1 MKTKYMILAV
11 ALLLAPTAMAQDYF
25 AKLRYYFGE
34 NSPIVKQENTL
45 TIHNTYYTSLNG
57 EKEGELTIYKFKLP
71 KSKAE
76 YIDSVKVL
84 YDAIDQLLDDKIVR
98 RSIYTLWSL
107 SGNKERTFT
116 GYRLYY
122 NKSESMIVGTEA
134 ENCYTVGIINEAD
147 TLFRT
152 TYTIEWS
159 EMADSG
165 ITGRLITTYAPKVPQ
180 VASQTVAA
188 PSAQRSGV
196 DKWMT
201 NLFYYLDRLKND
213 SPISIY
219 LSPLYSLAKNCD
231 ALDSDDLKV
240 AIGQVKLSKTK
251 FEQKR
256 KDQSVILMLQ
266 QVAELLESKL
276 EKKASAVVRFNKNL
290 RF

>member
-57 EKEGELTIYKFKLP
+57 EKEGELTIYKFKLL
-71 KSKAE
+71 KSKAN

-84 YDAIDQLLDDKIVR
+84 YDAIDQLLDGKIDR

-122 NKSESMIVGTEA
+122 NKSESTIVGTEA

-159 EMADSG
+159 EMTDSG
-165 ITGRLITTYAPKVPQ
+165 IAGRLITTYAPKIPQ

-196 DKWMT
+196 DKWMS
-201 NLFYYLDRLKND
+201 NLFFYLDRLKND
-213 SPISIY
+213 NSIY
-219 LSPLYSLAKNCD
+219 LSLLYSLAKNCD

-256 KDQSVILMLQ
+256 KDQSIILMLQ

-276 EKKASAVVRFNKNL
+276 EKRQAQ
-290 RF
+290 

>member
-1 MKTKYMILAV
+1 MKSKYMILAV

-84 YDAIDQLLDDKIVR
+84 YDVINQDMDDGKIAD

-122 NKSESMIVGTEA
+122 NKSESTIVGTEA

-165 ITGRLITTYAPKVPQ
+165 ITGRLITTYAPKIPQ

-196 DKWMT
+196 DKWMS
-201 NLFYYLDRLKND
+201 NLFFYLDRLKND
-213 SPISIY
+213 NSIY

-256 KDQSVILMLQ
+256 KDQSIILMLQ

-276 EKKASAVVRFNKNL
+276 EKRQAQ
-290 RF
+290 

>member
-84 YDAIDQLLDDKIVR
+84 YDAIDQDMDDGKIAC

-122 NKSESMIVGTEA
+122 NKSESTIVGTEA

-165 ITGRLITTYAPKVPQ
+165 ITGRLITTYAPKIPQ

-196 DKWMT
+196 DKWMS
-201 NLFYYLDRLKND
+201 NLFFYLDRLKND
-213 SPISIY
+213 NSIY

-240 AIGQVKLSKTK
+240 AIGQVKLSKIK

-256 KDQSVILMLQ
+256 KDQSIILMLQ

-276 EKKASAVVRFNKNL
+276 EKRQAQ
-290 RF
+290 

>member
-1 MKTKYMILAV
+1 MILAV
-11 ALLLAPTAMAQDYF
+11 ASLLAPTAMAQDYF

-84 YDAIDQLLDDKIVR
+84 YDAISQAMADGKIAR

-107 SGNKERTFT
+107 SGNKERTYT

-122 NKSESMIVGTEA
+122 NKSESTIVGTEA

-159 EMADSG
+159 EMTDSG
-165 ITGRLITTYAPKVPQ
+165 IAGRLITTYAPKIPQ
-180 VASQTVAA
+180 VASQTVAT
-188 PSAQRSGV
+188 PSAQRSDVG
-196 DKWMT
+196 KWMS
-201 NLFYYLDRLKND
+201 NLFFYLERLKND
-213 SPISIY
+213 NSIY

-240 AIGQVKLSKTK
+240 AIGQVKLSKIK

-256 KDQSVILMLQ
+256 KDQSIILMLQ

-276 EKKASAVVRFNKNL
+276 EKRQAQ
-290 RF
+290 

>member
-1 MKTKYMILAV
+1 MILAV

-71 KSKAE
+71 KSKAN

-84 YDAIDQLLDDKIVR
+84 YDAISQAMADGKIAR

-107 SGNKERTFT
+107 SGNKERTYT

-122 NKSESMIVGTEA
+122 NKSESTIVGTEA

-165 ITGRLITTYAPKVPQ
+165 IAGRLITTYAPKIPQ

-188 PSAQRSGV
+188 PSAQRSDV
-196 DKWMT
+196 DKWMS
-201 NLFYYLDRLKND
+201 NLFFYLDRLKND
-213 SPISIY
+213 NSIY
-219 LSPLYSLAKNCD
+219 LSPLYSLAKKCD
-231 ALDSDDLKV
+231 ALDCDDLKV
-240 AIGQVKLSKTK
+240 AIGQVKLSKIK

-256 KDQSVILMLQ
+256 KDQSIILMLQ

-276 EKKASAVVRFNKNL
+276 EKRQAQ
-290 RF
+290 

>member
-71 KSKAE
+71 KSKAN

-84 YDAIDQLLDDKIVR
+84 YDVINQDMDDGKIAD

-122 NKSESMIVGTEA
+122 NKSESTIVGTEA
-134 ENCYTVGIINEAD
+134 ANCYTVGIINEAD

-159 EMADSG
+159 EMTDSG
-165 ITGRLITTYAPKVPQ
+165 IAGRLITTYAPKIPQ

-196 DKWMT
+196 DKWMS
-201 NLFYYLDRLKND
+201 NLFFYLDRLKND
-213 SPISIY
+213 NSIY

-256 KDQSVILMLQ
+256 KDQSIILMLQ

-276 EKKASAVVRFNKNL
+276 EKRQAQ
-290 RF
+290 

>member
-1 MKTKYMILAV
+1 MILAV

-84 YDAIDQLLDDKIVR
+84 YDVINQDMDDGKIAD

-122 NKSESMIVGTEA
+122 NKSESTIVGTEA

-165 ITGRLITTYAPKVPQ
+165 IAGRLITTYAPKIPQ

-196 DKWMT
+196 DKWMS
-201 NLFYYLDRLKND
+201 NLFFYLDRLKND
-213 SPISIY
+213 NSIY

-240 AIGQVKLSKTK
+240 AIGQVKLLKTE

-276 EKKASAVVRFNKNL
+276 EKRQAQ
-290 RF
+290 

>member
-1 MKTKYMILAV
+1 MILAV

-84 YDAIDQLLDDKIVR
+84 YDVINQDMDDGKIAD

-122 NKSESMIVGTEA
+122 NKSESTIVGTEA

-165 ITGRLITTYAPKVPQ
+165 IAGRLITTYAPKIPQ

-240 AIGQVKLSKTK
+240 AIGQVKLLKTE

-276 EKKASAVVRFNKNL
+276 EKRQAQ
-290 RF
+290 

>member
-1 MKTKYMILAV
+1 MILAV

-71 KSKAE
+71 KSKAN

-84 YDAIDQLLDDKIVR
+84 YDVINQDMDDGKIAE

-122 NKSESMIVGTEA
+122 NKSESTIVGTEA

-159 EMADSG
+159 EMTDSG
-165 ITGRLITTYAPKVPQ
+165 IAGRLITTYAPKIPQ

-196 DKWMT
+196 DKWMS
-201 NLFYYLDRLKND
+201 NLFFYLDRLKND
-213 SPISIY
+213 NSIY

-256 KDQSVILMLQ
+256 KDQSIILMLQ

-276 EKKASAVVRFNKNL
+276 EKRQAQ
-290 RF
+290 

>member
-71 KSKAE
+71 KSKAN

-84 YDAIDQLLDDKIVR
+84 YDVINQDMDDGKIAC

-122 NKSESMIVGTEA
+122 NKSESTIVGTEA

-159 EMADSG
+159 EMTDSG
-165 ITGRLITTYAPKVPQ
+165 IAGRLITTYAPKIPQ

-196 DKWMT
+196 DKWMS
-201 NLFYYLDRLKND
+201 NLFFYLDRLKND
-213 SPISIY
+213 NSIY

-240 AIGQVKLSKTK
+240 AIGQVKLSKIK

-256 KDQSVILMLQ
+256 KDQSIILMLQ

-276 EKKASAVVRFNKNL
+276 EKRQAQ
-290 RF
+290 

>member
-11 ALLLAPTAMAQDYF
+11 ALLLAPTAMAPDYF
-25 AKLRYYFGE
+25 AKLRSYFGE

-71 KSKAE
+71 KSKAN

-84 YDAIDQLLDDKIVR
+84 YDVINQDMDDGKIAD

-122 NKSESMIVGTEA
+122 NKSESTIVGTEA

-159 EMADSG
+159 EMTDSG
-165 ITGRLITTYAPKVPQ
+165 IAGRLITTYAPKIPQ

-196 DKWMT
+196 DKWMS
-201 NLFYYLDRLKND
+201 NLFFYLDRLKND
-213 SPISIY
+213 NSIY

-256 KDQSVILMLQ
+256 KDQSIILMLQ

-276 EKKASAVVRFNKNL
+276 EKRQAQ
-290 RF
+290 

>member
-1 MKTKYMILAV
+1 MILAV

-57 EKEGELTIYKFKLP
+57 EKEGELTIYKFKLT
-71 KSKAE
+71 KSKAN

-84 YDAIDQLLDDKIVR
+84 YDVINQDMDDGKIAD

-122 NKSESMIVGTEA
+122 NKSESTIVGTEA

-159 EMADSG
+159 EMTDSG
-165 ITGRLITTYAPKVPQ
+165 IAGRLITTYAPKIPQ

-196 DKWMT
+196 DKWMS
-201 NLFYYLDRLKND
+201 NLFFYLDRLKND
-213 SPISIY
+213 NSIY

-231 ALDSDDLKV
+231 ALDCDDLKV

-256 KDQSVILMLQ
+256 KDQSIILMLQ

-276 EKKASAVVRFNKNL
+276 EKRQAQ
-290 RF
+290 

>member
-1 MKTKYMILAV
+1 MILAV

-84 YDAIDQLLDDKIVR
+84 YDAISQAMTDGKIAR

-107 SGNKERTFT
+107 SGNKERTYT

-122 NKSESMIVGTEA
+122 NKSESTIVGTEA

-165 ITGRLITTYAPKVPQ
+165 IAGRLITTYAPKIPQ
-180 VASQTVAA
+180 VASQTVAT
-188 PSAQRSGV
+188 PSAQRSDVG
-196 DKWMT
+196 KWMS
-201 NLFYYLDRLKND
+201 NLFFYLDRLKND
-213 SPISIY
+213 NSIY

-256 KDQSVILMLQ
+256 KDQSIILMLQ

-276 EKKASAVVRFNKNL
+276 EKRQAQ
-290 RF
+290 

>member
-1 MKTKYMILAV
+1 MILAV

-71 KSKAE
+71 KSKAN

-84 YDAIDQLLDDKIVR
+84 YDVINQDMDDGKIAD

-122 NKSESMIVGTEA
+122 NKSESTIVGTEA

-159 EMADSG
+159 EMTDSG
-165 ITGRLITTYAPKVPQ
+165 IAGRLITTYAPKIPQ

-276 EKKASAVVRFNKNL
+276 EKRQAQ
-290 RF
+290 

>member
-1 MKTKYMILAV
+1 MILAV

-84 YDAIDQLLDDKIVR
+84 YDAIVQLLDDKIGR

-107 SGNKERTFT
+107 SGNKERTYT

-122 NKSESMIVGTEA
+122 NKSESTIVGTEA
-134 ENCYTVGIINEAD
+134 ENCCTVGIIDEAD

-159 EMADSG
+159 EMTDSG
-165 ITGRLITTYAPKVPQ
+165 IAGRLITTYAPKVPQ
-180 VASQTVAA
+180 VASQMVAA
-188 PSAQRSGV
+188 PSAQRSDV
-196 DKWMT
+196 DKWMS
-201 NLFYYLDRLKND
+201 NLFFYLDRLKND
-213 SPISIY
+213 NSIY

-240 AIGQVKLSKTK
+240 AIGQVKLSKIK

-256 KDQSVILMLQ
+256 KDQSIILMLQ

-276 EKKASAVVRFNKNL
+276 EKRQAQ
-290 RF
+290 

>member
-84 YDAIDQLLDDKIVR
+84 YDAINQDMDDGKIAD

-122 NKSESMIVGTEA
+122 NKSESTIVGTEA

-159 EMADSG
+159 EMTDSG
-165 ITGRLITTYAPKVPQ
+165 IAGRLITTYAPKIPQ

-196 DKWMT
+196 DKWMS
-201 NLFYYLDRLKND
+201 NLFFYLDRLKND
-213 SPISIY
+213 NSIY

-256 KDQSVILMLQ
+256 KDQSIILMLQ

-276 EKKASAVVRFNKNL
+276 EKRQAQ
-290 RF
+290 

>member
-1 MKTKYMILAV
+1 MILAV

-84 YDAIDQLLDDKIVR
+84 YDAIDQDMDDGKIAC

-122 NKSESMIVGTEA
+122 NKSESTIVGTEA

-165 ITGRLITTYAPKVPQ
+165 ITGRLITTYAPKIPQ

-196 DKWMT
+196 DKWMS
-201 NLFYYLDRLKND
+201 NLFFYLDRLKND
-213 SPISIY
+213 NSIY

-256 KDQSVILMLQ
+256 KDQSIILMLQ

-276 EKKASAVVRFNKNL
+276 EKRQAQ
-290 RF
+290 

>member
-71 KSKAE
+71 KSKAN

-84 YDAIDQLLDDKIVR
+84 YDAIDQLLDGKIDR

-122 NKSESMIVGTEA
+122 NKSESTIVGTEA

-159 EMADSG
+159 EMTDSG
-165 ITGRLITTYAPKVPQ
+165 IAGRLITTYAPKIPQ

-196 DKWMT
+196 DKWMS
-201 NLFYYLDRLKND
+201 NLFFYLDRLKND
-213 SPISIY
+213 NSIY

-276 EKKASAVVRFNKNL
+276 EKRQAQ
-290 RF
+290 

>member
-84 YDAIDQLLDDKIVR
+84 YDAIDQLLDGKIGR

-122 NKSESMIVGTEA
+122 NKSESTIVGTEA

-165 ITGRLITTYAPKVPQ
+165 IAGRLITTYAPKIPQ
-180 VASQTVAA
+180 VASKTVAA
-188 PSAQRSGV
+188 PSAQRSDV
-196 DKWMT
+196 DKWMS
-201 NLFYYLDRLKND
+201 NLFFYLDRLKND
-213 SPISIY
+213 NSIY

-231 ALDSDDLKV
+231 ALDCDDLKV

-256 KDQSVILMLQ
+256 KDQSIILMLQ

-276 EKKASAVVRFNKNL
+276 EKRQAQ
-290 RF
+290 

>member
-71 KSKAE
+71 KSKAN

-84 YDAIDQLLDDKIVR
+84 YDAIDQLLDGKIGR

-122 NKSESMIVGTEA
+122 NKSESTIVGTEA

-159 EMADSG
+159 EMTDSG
-165 ITGRLITTYAPKVPQ
+165 IAGRLITTYAPKIPQ

-196 DKWMT
+196 DKWMS
-201 NLFYYLDRLKND
+201 NLFFYLDRLKND
-213 SPISIY
+213 NSIY

-256 KDQSVILMLQ
+256 KDQSIILMLQ

-276 EKKASAVVRFNKNL
+276 EKRQAQ
-290 RF
+290 

>member
-1 MKTKYMILAV
+1 MILAV

-71 KSKAE
+71 KSKAN

-84 YDAIDQLLDDKIVR
+84 YDAIDQLLDGKIDR

-122 NKSESMIVGTEA
+122 NKSESTIVGTEA

-159 EMADSG
+159 EMTDSG
-165 ITGRLITTYAPKVPQ
+165 IAGRLITTYAPKIPQ

-188 PSAQRSGV
+188 PSAQRSDV

-256 KDQSVILMLQ
+256 KDQSIILMLQ

-276 EKKASAVVRFNKNL
+276 EKRQAQ
-290 RF
+290 

>member
-84 YDAIDQLLDDKIVR
+84 YDTIDQLLDDKIGR

-122 NKSESMIVGTEA
+122 NKSESTIVGTEA

-159 EMADSG
+159 EMTDSG
-165 ITGRLITTYAPKVPQ
+165 IAGRLITTYAPKIPQ

-196 DKWMT
+196 DKWMS
-201 NLFYYLDRLKND
+201 NLFYYLERLKDDN
-213 SPISIY
+213 PIY

-256 KDQSVILMLQ
+256 KNQSIILMLQ

-276 EKKASAVVRFNKNL
+276 EKRQAQ
-290 RF
+290 

>member
-84 YDAIDQLLDDKIVR
+84 YDAIDQLLDGKIGR

-116 GYRLYY
+116 GYRLYC
-122 NKSESMIVGTEA
+122 NKSESTIVGTEA

-159 EMADSG
+159 EMTDSG
-165 ITGRLITTYAPKVPQ
+165 ITGRLITTYAPKIPQ

-196 DKWMT
+196 DKWMS
-201 NLFYYLDRLKND
+201 NLFFYLDRLKND
-213 SPISIY
+213 NSIY

-256 KDQSVILMLQ
+256 KDQSIILMLQ

-276 EKKASAVVRFNKNL
+276 EKRQAQ
-290 RF
+290 

>member
-1 MKTKYMILAV
+1 MNTKYMILAV

-57 EKEGELTIYKFKLP
+57 ENEGELTIYKFKLP

-84 YDAIDQLLDDKIVR
+84 YDVINQDMDDGKIAC

-122 NKSESMIVGTEA
+122 NKSESTIVGTEA

-165 ITGRLITTYAPKVPQ
+165 ITGRLITTYAPKIPQ

-196 DKWMT
+196 DKWMS
-201 NLFYYLDRLKND
+201 NLFFYLDRLKND
-213 SPISIY
+213 NSIY

-231 ALDSDDLKV
+231 ALDCDDLKV

-256 KDQSVILMLQ
+256 KDQSIILMLQ

-276 EKKASAVVRFNKNL
+276 EKRQAQ
-290 RF
+290 

>member
-84 YDAIDQLLDDKIVR
+84 YDVINQDMDDGKIAC

-122 NKSESMIVGTEA
+122 NKSESTIVGTEA
-134 ENCYTVGIINEAD
+134 ENCYIVGIINEAD

-165 ITGRLITTYAPKVPQ
+165 ITGRLITTYAPKIPQ

-201 NLFYYLDRLKND
+201 NLFYYLERLKDDN
-213 SPISIY
+213 PIY

-256 KDQSVILMLQ
+256 KGQSIILMLQ

-276 EKKASAVVRFNKNL
+276 EKRQAQ
-290 RF
+290 

>member
-1 MKTKYMILAV
+1 MKSKYMILAV

-84 YDAIDQLLDDKIVR
+84 YDVINQDMDDGKIAD

-122 NKSESMIVGTEA
+122 NKSESTIVGTEA

-165 ITGRLITTYAPKVPQ
+165 ITGRLITTYAPKIPQ

-240 AIGQVKLSKTK
+240 AIGQVKLLKTE

-256 KDQSVILMLQ
+256 KDQSIILMLQ

-276 EKKASAVVRFNKNL
+276 EKRQAQ
-290 RF
+290 

>member
-71 KSKAE
+71 KSKAN

-84 YDAIDQLLDDKIVR
+84 YDVINQDMDDGKIAD

-122 NKSESMIVGTEA
+122 NKSESTIVGTEA

-159 EMADSG
+159 EMTDSG
-165 ITGRLITTYAPKVPQ
+165 IAGCLITTYAPKIPQ

-196 DKWMT
+196 DKWMS
-201 NLFYYLDRLKND
+201 NLFFYLDRLKND
-213 SPISIY
+213 NSIY

-231 ALDSDDLKV
+231 ALDSADLKV

-256 KDQSVILMLQ
+256 KDQSIILMLQ

-276 EKKASAVVRFNKNL
+276 EKRQAQ
-290 RF
+290 

>member
-1 MKTKYMILAV
+1 MILAV

-84 YDAIDQLLDDKIVR
+84 YDAIDQLLDGKIGR

-107 SGNKERTFT
+107 SGNKERTYT

-122 NKSESMIVGTEA
+122 NKSESTIVGTEA
-134 ENCYTVGIINEAD
+134 ENCYTVGIINETD

-159 EMADSG
+159 EMTDSG
-165 ITGRLITTYAPKVPQ
+165 IAGRLITTYAPKIPQ

-188 PSAQRSGV
+188 PSAQRSDV

-201 NLFYYLDRLKND
+201 NLFYYLERLKDDN
-213 SPISIY
+213 PIY

-240 AIGQVKLSKTK
+240 AIGQVKLSKIK

-256 KDQSVILMLQ
+256 KDQSIILMLQ

-276 EKKASAVVRFNKNL
+276 EKRQAQ
-290 RF
+290 

>member
-1 MKTKYMILAV
+1 MILAV

-45 TIHNTYYTSLNG
+45 TIHNSYYTSLNG

-84 YDAIDQLLDDKIVR
+84 YDVINQDMDDGKIAD

-122 NKSESMIVGTEA
+122 NKSESTIVGTEA

-159 EMADSG
+159 EMTDSG
-165 ITGRLITTYAPKVPQ
+165 IAGRLITTYAPKIPQ

-188 PSAQRSGV
+188 PSAQRSDV
-196 DKWMT
+196 DKWMS
-201 NLFYYLDRLKND
+201 NLFFYLGRLKND
-213 SPISIY
+213 NPIY

-231 ALDSDDLKV
+231 ALDCDDLKV

-256 KDQSVILMLQ
+256 KDQSIILMLQ

-276 EKKASAVVRFNKNL
+276 EKRQAQ
-290 RF
+290 

>member
-1 MKTKYMILAV
+1 MILAV

-57 EKEGELTIYKFKLP
+57 KKEGELTIYKFKLP

-84 YDAIDQLLDDKIVR
+84 YDVINQDMDDGKIAD

-122 NKSESMIVGTEA
+122 NKSESTIVGTEA

-159 EMADSG
+159 EMTDSG
-165 ITGRLITTYAPKVPQ
+165 ITGRLITTYAPKIPQ

-196 DKWMT
+196 DKWMS
-201 NLFYYLDRLKND
+201 NLFFYLDRLKND
-213 SPISIY
+213 NSIY

-256 KDQSVILMLQ
+256 KDQSIILMLQ

-276 EKKASAVVRFNKNL
+276 EKRQAQ
-290 RF
+290 

>member
-11 ALLLAPTAMAQDYF
+11 TLLLAPTAMAQDYF

-84 YDAIDQLLDDKIVR
+84 YDVINQDMDDGKIAC

-107 SGNKERTFT
+107 SGNKEHTFT

-122 NKSESMIVGTEA
+122 NKSESTIVGTEA
-134 ENCYTVGIINEAD
+134 EYCYTVGIINEAD

-159 EMADSG
+159 EMTDSG
-165 ITGRLITTYAPKVPQ
+165 IAGRLITTYAPKIPQ

-196 DKWMT
+196 DKWMS
-201 NLFYYLDRLKND
+201 NLFFYLDRLKND
-213 SPISIY
+213 NSIY
-219 LSPLYSLAKNCD
+219 LYPLYSLAKNCD

-256 KDQSVILMLQ
+256 KDQSIILMLQ

-276 EKKASAVVRFNKNL
+276 EKRQAQ
-290 RF
+290 

>member
-71 KSKAE
+71 KSKAN

-84 YDAIDQLLDDKIVR
+84 YDVINQDMDDGKIAD

-116 GYRLYY
+116 GYRLFY
-122 NKSESMIVGTEA
+122 NKSESTIVGTEA

-159 EMADSG
+159 EMTDSG
-165 ITGRLITTYAPKVPQ
+165 IAGRLITTYAPKIPQ

-196 DKWMT
+196 DKWMS
-201 NLFYYLDRLKND
+201 NLFFYLDRLKND
-213 SPISIY
+213 NSIY

-231 ALDSDDLKV
+231 ALDCDDLKV

-256 KDQSVILMLQ
+256 KDQSIILMLQ

-276 EKKASAVVRFNKNL
+276 EKRQAQ
-290 RF
+290 

>member
-45 TIHNTYYTSLNG
+45 TIHNSYYTSLNG

-71 KSKAE
+71 KSKAN

-84 YDAIDQLLDDKIVR
+84 YDVINQDMDDGKIAC

-122 NKSESMIVGTEA
+122 NKSESTIVGTEA

-165 ITGRLITTYAPKVPQ
+165 IAGRLITTYAPKIPQ
-180 VASQTVAA
+180 VVSQTVAT
-188 PSAQRSGV
+188 PSAQRSDV

-231 ALDSDDLKV
+231 ALDCDDLKV
-240 AIGQVKLSKTK
+240 AIGQVKLSKIK

-256 KDQSVILMLQ
+256 KDQSVILLLQ

-276 EKKASAVVRFNKNL
+276 DKRQAQ
-290 RF
+290 

>member
-11 ALLLAPTAMAQDYF
+11 ALLLAPTTMAQDYF

-34 NSPIVKQENTL
+34 NSPIVKQENTQ

-84 YDAIDQLLDDKIVR
+84 YDVINQDMDDGKIAD

-107 SGNKERTFT
+107 SGNKERTYT

-122 NKSESMIVGTEA
+122 NKSESTIVGTEA

-159 EMADSG
+159 EMTDSG
-165 ITGRLITTYAPKVPQ
+165 ITGRLITTYAPKIPQ

-188 PSAQRSGV
+188 PSAQRFGV
-196 DKWMT
+196 DKWMS
-201 NLFYYLDRLKND
+201 NLFFYLDRLKND
-213 SPISIY
+213 NSIY

-256 KDQSVILMLQ
+256 KDQSIILMLQ

-276 EKKASAVVRFNKNL
+276 EKRQAQ
-290 RF
+290 

>member
-84 YDAIDQLLDDKIVR
+84 YDVINQDMDDGKIAD

-122 NKSESMIVGTEA
+122 NKSESTIVGTEA

-165 ITGRLITTYAPKVPQ
+165 ITGRLITTYAPKIPQ

-196 DKWMT
+196 DKWMS
-201 NLFYYLDRLKND
+201 NLFFYLDRLKND
-213 SPISIY
+213 NSIY

-256 KDQSVILMLQ
+256 KDQSIILMLQ

-276 EKKASAVVRFNKNL
+276 EKRQAQ
-290 RF
+290 

>member
-11 ALLLAPTAMAQDYF
+11 ALLLAPTAIAQDYF

-45 TIHNTYYTSLNG
+45 TIRNTYYTSLNG

-84 YDAIDQLLDDKIVR
+84 YDAIDQLLDDITAGKIVR

-122 NKSESMIVGTEA
+122 NKSESTIVGTEA

-159 EMADSG
+159 EMTDSG
-165 ITGRLITTYAPKVPQ
+165 IAGRLITTYAPKIPQ

-196 DKWMT
+196 DKWMS
-201 NLFYYLDRLKND
+201 NLFFYLGRLKND
-213 SPISIY
+213 NSIY

-256 KDQSVILMLQ
+256 KDQSIILMLQ

-276 EKKASAVVRFNKNL
+276 EKRQAQ
-290 RF
+290 

>member
-1 MKTKYMILAV
+1 MILAV

-45 TIHNTYYTSLNG
+45 TIHNSYYTSLNG

-71 KSKAE
+71 KSKAN

-84 YDAIDQLLDDKIVR
+84 YDVINQDMDDGKIAC

-122 NKSESMIVGTEA
+122 NKSESTIVGTEA
-134 ENCYTVGIINEAD
+134 ENCYTVGIIDEAD

-159 EMADSG
+159 EMTDSG
-165 ITGRLITTYAPKVPQ
+165 IAGRLITTYAPKIPQ

-188 PSAQRSGV
+188 PSAQRSDV
-196 DKWMT
+196 NKWMS
-201 NLFYYLDRLKND
+201 NLFFYLDRLKND
-213 SPISIY
+213 NSIY

-231 ALDSDDLKV
+231 ALDCDDLKV
-240 AIGQVKLSKTK
+240 AIGQVKLSKIK

-256 KDQSVILMLQ
+256 KDQSIILMLQ

-276 EKKASAVVRFNKNL
+276 EKRQAQ
-290 RF
+290 

>member
-71 KSKAE
+71 KSKAN

-84 YDAIDQLLDDKIVR
+84 YDVINQDMDDGKIAD

-122 NKSESMIVGTEA
+122 NKSESTIVGTEA

-159 EMADSG
+159 EMTDSG
-165 ITGRLITTYAPKVPQ
+165 IAGCLITTYAPKIPQ

-196 DKWMT
+196 DKWMS
-201 NLFYYLDRLKND
+201 NLFFYLDRLKND
-213 SPISIY
+213 NSIY

-256 KDQSVILMLQ
+256 KDQSIILMLQ
-266 QVAELLESKL
+266 QVEELLESKL
-276 EKKASAVVRFNKNL
+276 EKRQAQ
-290 RF
+290 

>member
-122 NKSESMIVGTEA
+122 NKSESTIVGTEA

-159 EMADSG
+159 EMTDSG
-165 ITGRLITTYAPKVPQ
+165 IAGRLITTYAPKIPQ

-201 NLFYYLDRLKND
+201 NLFYYLERLKDDN
-213 SPISIY
+213 PIY

-256 KDQSVILMLQ
+256 KDQSIILMLQ

-276 EKKASAVVRFNKNL
+276 NLKKGKRSSSL
-290 RF
+290 Q

>member
-11 ALLLAPTAMAQDYF
+11 TLLLAPTAMAQDYF

-84 YDAIDQLLDDKIVR
+84 YDVINQDMDDGKIAC

-107 SGNKERTFT
+107 SGNKEHTFT

-122 NKSESMIVGTEA
+122 NKSESTIVGTEA

-147 TLFRT
+147 TLFRN

-159 EMADSG
+159 EMTDSG
-165 ITGRLITTYAPKVPQ
+165 IAGRLITTYAPKIPQ

-196 DKWMT
+196 DKWMS
-201 NLFYYLDRLKND
+201 NLFFYLDRLKND
-213 SPISIY
+213 NSIY

-256 KDQSVILMLQ
+256 KDQSIILMLQ

-276 EKKASAVVRFNKNL
+276 EKRQAQ
-290 RF
+290 